1 MVHKSRIMNI
11 VDDAFSSK
19 IKVVTEESAKDILVE
34 YGIRVPEHALVSD
47 SSEVQ
52 KKARQVGFPLVAKIV
67 SSQIL
72 HKTDVKGV
80 KTDIKSEEE
89 ASEVFMEMYNRLKNQ
104 YDIKGVLL
112 EKMVPPGIELI
123 VGLQNDPQFGP
134 VIMFGLGGINTE
146 IFKDVA
152 FRVLPITRQ
161 DAREMIESLK
171 GKQILKGFRGA
182 DPSKYRNVKRC
193 PGSHG

>member
-1 MVHKSRIMNI
+1 MVDKNRIKNI

-47 SSEVQ
+47 SYEVP

-104 YDIKGVLL
+104 YDVKGVLL
-112 EKMVPPGIELI
+112 EKMAPPGI
-123 VGLQNDPQFGP
+123 
-134 VIMFGLGGINTE
+134 
-146 IFKDVA
+146 
-152 FRVLPITRQ
+152 
-161 DAREMIESLK
+161 
-171 GKQILKGFRGA
+171 
-182 DPSKYRNVKRC
+182 
-193 PGSHG
+193 

>member
-1 MVHKSRIMNI
+1 MVDKNRIKNI

-47 SSEVQ
+47 SSEVPI
-52 KKARQVGFPLVAKIV
+52 KARQVGFPLVAKIV

-104 YDIKGVLL
+104 YDVKGVLL

-171 GKQILKGFRGA
+171 GKQILKGFR
-182 DPSKYRNVKRC
+182 
-193 PGSHG
+193 